1 MGEADEVEEE
11 GEAGV
16 EASEAGEG
24 EVDEGASRDGFGTCL
39 KS

>member
-1 MGEADEVEEE
+1 MGEADEVEGE

-24 EVDEGASRDGFGTCL
+24 EVDEGAFSHGFGRCF

>member
-1 MGEADEVEEE
+1 MGEAEEVEGE

-24 EVDEGASRDGFGTCL
+24 EVDEGASRDGFGRCI

>member
-1 MGEADEVEEE
+1 MGEADEVEGE

-24 EVDEGASRDGFGTCL
+24 EVDEGASRHRFGTSL